1 MLNPQSRA
9 KAMTQYAH
17 IDSWLSAVEKAVEM
31 ETLLTARAPV
41 AVRQKALFSYAD
53 IAIAQL
59 DWNVDVRYLT
69 GEQVSRLASGSK
81 AMEDLTDMIGRT
93 HVR

>member
-9 KAMTQYAH
+9 KAMTQYVH
-17 IDSWLSAVEKAVEM
+17 IDSWLNAVEKAAEM
-31 ETLLTARAPV
+31 EATLTTRAPL
-41 AVRQKALFSYAD
+41 AVRQKALLSYAD

-69 GEQVSRLASGSK
+69 SEQINRLASGAD
-81 AMEDLTDMIGRT
+81 AMNSLTDMIGRT